1 MSNSKLFHIKDDKEE
16 CSNNNLKVLKRP
28 IMLMFNIQDKED
40 DEIKEEQ
47 KIMLSKQKFDLE
59 VDTTSS
65 SRELENEEDEDD
77 GFKTPTHFDNRI
89 QIPKQCPLAPRKTK
103 PLMKR
108 RKAQCRQLLDVSR
121 EVELLFQIKNKTFS
135 SSQQSTKKARRE

>member
-1 MSNSKLFHIKDDKEE
+1 MSNSELLHIKDDKED
-16 CSNNNLKVLKRP
+16 VLKRP
-28 IMLMFNIQDKED
+28 ILLMFNIQDKED

-47 KIMLSKQKFDLE
+47 NIVLSKEKSNLE
-59 VDTTSS
+59 VDTTTS
-65 SRELENEEDEDD
+65 SRELENEED

-89 QIPKQCPLAPRKTK
+89 PMTKQCPLAPRKTK
-103 PLMKR
+103 PHMKR
-108 RKAQCRQLLDVSR
+108 RKAQCKQLLDVSR